1 MQIGLSRFFVG
12 LTLLLSLTWVSVS
25 QANDLKIGFVN
36 IRQLIAS
43 APQIEQ
49 IQEKLVAE
57 FTEKRQAIIKLRN
70 EIAQI
75 ETRYDKQTDKGQQ
88 LLLQKSLDSKQ
99 LELSKMQQFMQDE
112 YNLRRNEV
120 LGKVQSLIVEMVA
133 KVSKEKQLD
142 IVFNNTGVIY
152 VNQRIDI
159 TPDVFKYLSE
169 QRID

>member
-1 MQIGLSRFFVG
+1 MQE
-12 LTLLLSLTWVSVS
+12 TL
-25 QANDLKIGFVN
+25 ANDLKIGFVN

-49 IQEKLVAE
+49 VQEKLVAE
-57 FTEKRQAIIKLRN
+57 FAEKRQTIINLRN
-70 EIAQI
+70 EIAQL
-75 ETRYDKQTDKGQQ
+75 ETRYDKQTEKSQQ
-88 LLLQKSLDSKQ
+88 LLLQKNLDSKQ
-99 LELSKMQQFMQDE
+99 LELSKLQQFMQDE

-159 TPDVFKYLSE
+159 TPDVFNYLAE